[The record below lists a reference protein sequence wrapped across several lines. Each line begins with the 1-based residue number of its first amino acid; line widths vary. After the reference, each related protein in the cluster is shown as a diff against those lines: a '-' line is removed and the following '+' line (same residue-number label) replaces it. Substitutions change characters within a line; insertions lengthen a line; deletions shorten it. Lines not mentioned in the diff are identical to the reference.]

1 MGKFKK
7 IAAGKGSGINLPGA
21 SEALGWLLN
30 PGSGSSDLFSEDFIK
45 NNLQFLTALLPGWSD
60 RYSPSAFY
68 HALELDKN
76 RGYNDEKHS
85 QGAYEML
92 SPELKKSIEEFKK
105 NPPKNLK
112 DFITDKP
119 VESLQNITVPES
131 SNRYKAMKEKLDGT
145 ATANANTRFVKT
157 SANTQTDQLRKL
169 IPNWDIKTV
178 LTDMAKIASR
188 TDMSNAEKQQN
199 MATILSQYE
208 RQIAPLSDYL
218 DQNGIKYK

>member
-7 IAAGKGSGINLPGA
+7 IAAGEGSGIKLPGVGQA
-21 SEALGWLLN
+21 MSWLLN
-30 PGSGSSDLFSEDFIK
+30 PEGGSSDLFDEDFIK
-45 NNLQFLTALLPGWSD
+45 NNMQFLTALLPGWSD

-112 DFITDKP
+112 DFVTDKP
-119 VESLQNITVPES
+119 IESLQNITVPEGS
-131 SNRYKAMKEKLDGT
+131 ERYKAMKAKLDGT
-145 ATANANTRFVKT
+145 ATANKSNKFVKT
-157 SANTQTDQLRKL
+157 SANTQADELRKL
-169 IPNWDIKTV
+169 VPNWDIKTV
-178 LTDMAKIASR
+178 LNDMAKIAAR
-188 TDMSNAEKQQN
+188 TDMSTPEKQQN

-218 DQNGIKYK
+218 DKNGIKYK